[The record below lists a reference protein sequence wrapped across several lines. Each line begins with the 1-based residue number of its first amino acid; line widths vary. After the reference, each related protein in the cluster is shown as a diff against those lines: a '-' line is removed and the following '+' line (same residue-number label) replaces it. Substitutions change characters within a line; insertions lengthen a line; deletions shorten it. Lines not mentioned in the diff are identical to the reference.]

1 MNNDHVTG
9 FVTGVACTAFAFYW
23 YNQNRERIEEFLRA
37 QELGLTTP
45 MSSFARPSAP
55 VTVSNNGEASP
66 SLAQLMADRER
77 LDDLIAELQ
86 ANADGEK

>member
-23 YNQNRERIEEFLRA
+23 YNQNRERIEEFMRA
-37 QELGLTTP
+37 QELGLSAP
-45 MSSFARPSAP
+45 MSSFGRPSAP
-55 VTVSNNGEASP
+55 VTVSNNGESAP

-86 ANADGEK
+86 AKEGGD